1 MNRASPFVSVG
12 VPHVPVGRCD
22 AQSIEVVGGAA
33 EEGEEDPP
41 ESIVGRDPLVVGAI
55 AIAQSCWRH
64 FTRAQIALLERDV
77 HLALR

>member
-12 VPHVPVGRCD
+12 ASHVPVGRCD
-22 AQSIEVVGGAA
+22 AQSVEVVSGAP
-33 EEGEEDPP
+33 EEAEEDPP

-55 AIAQSCWRH
+55 AIAQSCWRD
-64 FTRAQIALLERDV
+64 FTRGQLALLVRDV